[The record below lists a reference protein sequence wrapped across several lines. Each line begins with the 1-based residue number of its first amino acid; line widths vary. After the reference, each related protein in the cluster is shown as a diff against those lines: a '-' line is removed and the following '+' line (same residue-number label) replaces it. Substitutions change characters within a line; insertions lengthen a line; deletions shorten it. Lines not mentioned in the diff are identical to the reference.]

1 MGVTKKAQGSSGATV
16 GSQAMVDQGLKQY
29 LQATTDELY
38 YGDVRVESVTYQDDI
53 SKPSNDVVS
62 AQAGM
67 TRLSAMLTER
77 GLEAHRD
84 KTCYLVCG
92 SEGYKTKTNKQL
104 ELMPLRFGDFLAKRK
119 NSDKYLD

>member
-1 MGVTKKAQGSSGATV
+1 MARRGICILCR
-16 GSQAMVDQGLKQY
+16 LKH
-29 LQATTDELY
+29 E
-38 YGDVRVESVTYQDDI
+38 DDI